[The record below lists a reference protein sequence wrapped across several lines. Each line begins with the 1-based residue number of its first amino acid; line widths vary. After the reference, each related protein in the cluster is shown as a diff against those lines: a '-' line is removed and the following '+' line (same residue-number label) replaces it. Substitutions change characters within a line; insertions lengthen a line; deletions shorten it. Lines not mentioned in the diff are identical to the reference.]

1 MPEKLRPTEPLEI
14 AIDEFKNV
22 VSEVYE
28 SRGLPGMSI
37 LLIDKAKNTAVIE
50 AEVDDDDG
58 EIEMPEHLDGLAKN
72 IFKDIPVLIASVEIS
87 MQGVVIEF
95 DTLITL
101 QSDDNRIFMNANLYI
116 DPKIGFDMQN
126 KQYAYK
132 VMHKDYSHDPN
143 DKRIRVRKRRL
154 ETDIV
159 NDLTSLVRSVGER
172 DYSYITI
179 TKANQ

>member
-28 SRGLPGMSI
+28 SRGLPGMSMLMI
-37 LLIDKAKNTAVIE
+37 HKAKNTAVIE

-58 EIEMPEHLDGLAKN
+58 EIEMPEHLEGLAKN

-87 MQGVVIEF
+87 MQEVVIEF
-95 DTLITL
+95 ESLMSL
-101 QSDDNRIFMNANLYI
+101 QSNEDRIFINGNLSV

-143 DKRIRVRKRRL
+143 DKRIRVRKRKL
-154 ETDIV
+154 EPEIV

-179 TKANQ
+179 IKANQ